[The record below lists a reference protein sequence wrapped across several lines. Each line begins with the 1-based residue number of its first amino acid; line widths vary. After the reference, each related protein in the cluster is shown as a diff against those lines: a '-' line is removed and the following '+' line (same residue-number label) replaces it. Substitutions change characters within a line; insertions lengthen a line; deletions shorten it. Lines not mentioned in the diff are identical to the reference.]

1 MCVGS
6 FVLLSSVLFSCHS
19 YFTVDCFLFHCFSSH
34 SSLFLVS
41 IIPVSR
47 LIHHSFFAQA
57 SFHPTSSPSQS
68 HSLARAMEKDE
79 LFKWAHFLFP
89 SFFEKY
95 RDVLTV
101 DEVVK
106 CIIDSQYQEHIVKAT
121 LVHMVRLSFLA

>member
-1 MCVGS
+1 MCVRP
-6 FVLLSSVLFSCHS
+6 FVFLSSVPFSCHS
-19 YFTVDCFLFHCFSSH
+19 YFTVICFLFHCLLFH
-34 SSLFLVS
+34 WSLFLVS
-41 IIPVSR
+41 FITLSR
-47 LIHHSFFAQA
+47 VIHHSFPAHA
-57 SFHPTSSPSQS
+57 SSFPYSSPSQS
-68 HSLARAMEKDE
+68 YSLARDMEKDE

-121 LVHMVRLSFLA
+121 LVHMVRLLFLA

>member
-1 MCVGS
+1 
-6 FVLLSSVLFSCHS
+6 
-19 YFTVDCFLFHCFSSH
+19 
-34 SSLFLVS
+34 
-41 IIPVSR
+41 
-47 LIHHSFFAQA
+47 
-57 SFHPTSSPSQS
+57 
-68 HSLARAMEKDE
+68 MEKDE

-95 RDVLTV
+95 RDVLNV